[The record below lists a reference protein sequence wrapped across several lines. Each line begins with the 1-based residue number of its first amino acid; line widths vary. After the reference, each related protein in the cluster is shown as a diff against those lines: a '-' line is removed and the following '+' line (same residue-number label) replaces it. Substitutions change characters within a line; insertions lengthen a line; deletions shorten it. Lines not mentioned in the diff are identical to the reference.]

1 MPRPRAADYDEKR
14 QALLDTAAAL
24 FAERGF
30 ARTSMGAI
38 ADACGASKAWIYHY
52 YPSKESLLE
61 DMLVAHVARLRE
73 AGTVA
78 LGAGASPEAQL
89 RALLRAMMRIYARS
103 GAKHIVLLSDLGV
116 LPEGPQAQIVAAQ
129 REVVSLFG
137 GLVGALAPEAPRAAT
152 TMALLGMIN
161 FTYTWFDPDGPLD
174 PEAYADLV
182 ADLFLRGV
190 GQAGGGER
198 P

>member
-1 MPRPRAADYDEKR
+1 MPRPRAADYDDKR
-14 QALLDTAAAL
+14 QALLDTAASL

-38 ADACGASKAWIYHY
+38 AEACGASKAWIYHY

-61 DMLVAHVARLRE
+61 DMLVAHVQRLKH
-73 AGTVA
+73 AGDAA
-78 LGAGASPEAQL
+78 LATSDEPEAQL
-89 RALLRAMMRIYARS
+89 RALLRAVMRIYARS

-116 LPEGPQAQIVAAQ
+116 LPAALRAQIVTMQ
-129 REVVSLFG
+129 REVVALFG
-137 GLVGALAPEAPRAAT
+137 DLVVSLAPRAPRAPT

-161 FTYTWFDPDGPLD
+161 FTYTWFDPDGPVG

-182 ADLFLRGV
+182 AGLFLRGLC
-190 GQAGGGER
+190 ASTGG
-198 P
+198 PA